1 MSALNCLLNLFPYSS
16 ASCLKATTTLSS
28 SGPSSSREVLR
39 RKKKFKVI
47 SLINTLILPDLNLL
61 SQDLL
66 PCDFWNLPFN
76 FLVVAAQWTKQ

>member
-1 MSALNCLLNLFPYSS
+1 MSALNCFLNLFSYSS

-76 FLVVAAQWTKQ
+76 FLLVAAQWTKQ